1 MHRQRHT
8 RIMATHLDRLLFAQ
22 GNHCFFCNAK
32 LDKLNAS
39 VEHLVASANGG
50 KSDDGNCVACCK
62 TLNQLLGAKSIKDKI
77 QVILNQRGE
86 FHCPGGHHDKP
97 KPAPTQPAIPAPAP
111 VAPVVIVTKPAPAPV
126 EPDLTAAPDTILRGA
141 TLILENLRRR
151 PSGRPAKLAT
161 LTKTAQSLLTQA
173 GISGKLKHAE
183 QALALLVERGD
194 LRVEAGKV
202 QYLF

>member
-1 MHRQRHT
+1 
-8 RIMATHLDRLLFAQ
+8 MASHLDRLLFAQ
-22 GNHCFFCNAK
+22 GGRCFFCNAP
-32 LDKLNAS
+32 LDKLDAS

-62 TLNQLLGAKSIKDKI
+62 TLNQLLGSKSIKDKI
-77 QVILNQRGE
+77 QIVLNQRGD
-86 FHCPGGHHDKP
+86 FHCPGGHDGRAA
-97 KPAPTQPAIPAPAP
+97 APGTEQPATHEPAP
-111 VAPVVIVTKPAPAPV
+111 VVVPVSRPVVAAEVVEVEKVAEQGPV
-126 EPDLTAAPDTILRGA
+126 QKGA
-141 TLILENLRRR
+141 GLILENLKRR

-161 LTKTAQSLLTQA
+161 LTKTAHTLLTQA

-183 QALALLVERGD
+183 QALALLVERGQ